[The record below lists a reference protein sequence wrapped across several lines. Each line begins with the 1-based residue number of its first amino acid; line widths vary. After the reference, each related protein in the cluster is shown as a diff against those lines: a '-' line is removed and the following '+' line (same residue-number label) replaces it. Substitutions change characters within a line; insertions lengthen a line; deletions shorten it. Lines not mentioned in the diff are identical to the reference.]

1 MEGYQEELNEICSPS
16 SALIQDQSLV
26 TTVERQQKDLYWAI
40 IDNNIDEV
48 QRLLSE
54 APIIDILTHFSD
66 SEIEKLEEVSRF
78 KSVKLP
84 FNYGQLERMS
94 IILKVKYCS

>member
-1 MEGYQEELNEICSPS
+1 MEGYQEELNEIGSPAP
-16 SALIQDQSLV
+16 ALIQDQSLV

-54 APIIDILTHFSD
+54 ASIDILTHFSD
-66 SEIEKLEEVSRF
+66 SEIEKLEEVS
-78 KSVKLP
+78 K
-84 FNYGQLERMS
+84 
-94 IILKVKYCS
+94 